1 MARTFS
7 IQISD
12 TDYKALQHIAVNPEE
27 WFDNMVESRAHSA
40 KLDIQKTYIE
50 YKTSRGESITGGGLD
65 AQVDAAF
72 SEGVVKTAAESN
84 AMARPP
90 GQ

>member
-12 TDYKALQHIAVNPEE
+12 TDYKALQHIAANPEE
-27 WFDNMVESRAHSA
+27 WFDNMVESRAHAA
-40 KLDIQKTYIE
+40 KLDIQKIYVE
-50 YKTSRGESITGGGLD
+50 YKTSRGESIPGGGLD

-72 SEGVVKTAAESN
+72 SEGVVRTMAESN